1 MSSLAQQ
8 KVWSIDHP
16 FERRDFSFYEQSE
29 RSREL
34 TKSTLGNL
42 LQNGVQ
48 WAQSLGCINVRTPTL
63 GEIVVTLFNS
73 FGTEPDETMSL
84 RVLASVMASN
94 SINGKACIGD
104 ALRSIL
110 RQQSPQA
117 LRLRREASLSAERD
131 AHATFEVLF
140 ASPVPV
146 RQPQFSS
153 ISQSVVDRTVPWLDR
168 PLGFVTS
175 TPASEDINARMA
187 RLELDRDTLMR
198 RLTAAAPPAVPSP
211 SLAPPQA
218 KVDKKVKAVSVAQ
231 TPVPVP
237 VVSPPSVSPSAY
249 EDTNGDDTD
258 SSFDGLPM
266 EAMGLAGLAG
276 AEASVAETIPDDER
290 GTLNKEALSP
300 DLYLNLLDPKR
311 WPAMCRAHLR
321 TDVIKKF
328 EAYYEDFTHRRRH
341 DAVAYISILRSAAAI
356 CEEDLTPPGMKKV
369 RMHVIAQV
377 QLVIGRFEFWR
388 DEARQGT
395 AAAAA
400 GEAAQQ
406 RVRVALRKFVTDSPY
421 LFCLDPY
428 DKPRCNPG
436 PLLGNAP
443 SRPSR
448 KSGHLRRGNKKRS
461 RRLVTFEQG
470 AEFAMAVAVGL
481 DQYHRGNWLEIAVR
495 EAMSFLKHVCRN

>member
-16 FERRDFSFYEQSE
+16 FERRDFSFFEQSE

-48 WAQSLGCINVRTPTL
+48 WAQSLGCINVRKPTL
-63 GEIVVTLFNS
+63 GEIVVTLFND

-117 LRLRREASLSAERD
+117 LRLRREASLSAERA
-131 AHATFEVLF
+131 AHATFEELF

-153 ISQSVVDRTVPWLDR
+153 ISQSVVDRTVPWMDR

-175 TPASEDINARMA
+175 TPATEDINARMA

-218 KVDKKVKAVSVAQ
+218 KVDKKVKVAQ
-231 TPVPVP
+231 TSVPVP
-237 VVSPPSVSPSAY
+237 APTAVAVVVSPPSVSPSAY

-300 DLYLNLLDPKR
+300 DLYLNS
-311 WPAMCRAHLR
+311 
-321 TDVIKKF
+321 TTI
-328 EAYYEDFTHRRRH
+328 
-341 DAVAYISILRSAAAI
+341 
-356 CEEDLTPPGMKKV
+356 
-369 RMHVIAQV
+369 
-377 QLVIGRFEFWR
+377 
-388 DEARQGT
+388 
-395 AAAAA
+395 
-400 GEAAQQ
+400 
-406 RVRVALRKFVTDSPY
+406 
-421 LFCLDPY
+421 
-428 DKPRCNPG
+428 
-436 PLLGNAP
+436 
-443 SRPSR
+443 
-448 KSGHLRRGNKKRS
+448 
-461 RRLVTFEQG
+461 
-470 AEFAMAVAVGL
+470 
-481 DQYHRGNWLEIAVR
+481 
-495 EAMSFLKHVCRN
+495 

>member
-16 FERRDFSFYEQSE
+16 FERRDFSFFEQSE

-48 WAQSLGCINVRTPTL
+48 WAQSLGCINVRKPTL
-63 GEIVVTLFNS
+63 GEIVVTLFND

-84 RVLASVMASN
+84 RVLASVMASS
-94 SINGKACIGD
+94 SIDGKACIGD

-369 RMHVIAQV
+369 RMHVIAQI

-388 DEARQGT
+388 DEARQGA

-400 GEAAQQ
+400 GEAALLNQNFPKAIQ
-406 RVRVALRKFVTDSPY
+406 EARKASDRVAAKGSSAP
-421 LFCLDPY
+421 PPAPGG
-428 DKPRCNPG
+428 KNPG
-436 PLLGNAP
+436 
-443 SRPSR
+443 
-448 KSGHLRRGNKKRS
+448 KKP
-461 RRLVTFEQG
+461 G
-470 AEFAMAVAVGL
+470 G
-481 DQYHRGNWLEIAVR
+481 
-495 EAMSFLKHVCRN
+495 KK